1 MTTAYIDDSRLQEKY
16 KKTQKRNRKRGTHMS
31 TYIKTCS
38 ESLVMKESQTQT
50 PILYSF
56 SKPENLTQPAM
67 GEDVLHFLP
76 HNELLCTQ

>member
-1 MTTAYIDDSRLQEKY
+1 
-16 KKTQKRNRKRGTHMS
+16 MS